1 MSALDK
7 SDSSVKCMFSQ
18 AYLIS
23 TICVPSNSP
32 DFGPCKA
39 MKTLTSTW
47 QTHFGLWPSPKRSIW
62 PHNSKMQVLPKW
74 KGNDKT
80 GPQMQNVPDQY
91 SYLLVQCMWPARD
104 NWGVRKKATPTAAGA
119 FWWNLSQLLQ
129 IKPSA
134 CECTIHQWIWSA
146 IHATSNPD
154 TPLNQQNAC
163 YSSIKSNCH
172 PPQPSTP
179 LPLTLHQNKSST
191 IRVTP
196 VTRDSIRCRSI
207 KGFIWYNPTTLKF
220 TSAVIPMV
228 RLPTTHASL
237 TTPSYQIIALQSAST
252 AIHHDER
259 LDS

>member
-119 FWWNLSQLLQ
+119 FWWNLSQLRR

-134 CECTIHQWIWSA
+134 CWVH
-146 IHATSNPD
+146 NP
-154 TPLNQQNAC
+154 PVNLKC
-163 YSSIKSNCH
+163 YPCYFKSWYSIKPAEC
-172 PPQPSTP
+172 
-179 LPLTLHQNKSST
+179 LLLLHQIKLSPATAFYPSS
-191 IRVTP
+191 
-196 VTRDSIRCRSI
+196 S
-207 KGFIWYNPTTLKF
+207 N
-220 TSAVIPMV
+220 
-228 RLPTTHASL
+228 
-237 TTPSYQIIALQSAST
+237 TPSEQIINHQSHPS
-252 AIHHDER
+252 H
-259 LDS
+259 